1 MQIACTRIALI
12 RLISWT
18 ILPGF
23 VVACAAQTTL
33 TTPAPL
39 VSTKLDQA
47 TGLTLP
53 DGYRSEVE
61 VTGLNLPTHI
71 AIGPDGAWYL
81 TQLNGAENEVKGQVV
96 RVKAPGADP
105 EVVLG
110 GLFKPT
116 GLTWANGALYIMSGP
131 SVLVSHLNDGRFET
145 PSMLFKDL
153 PFNGRSEGQIFT
165 GPDGL
170 LYFEST
176 GNEGKPRDSG
186 FIYTARPDGSEFKVY
201 ARGLKNAYAMAW
213 DGKGR
218 LYATEIGDGIIQDVG
233 PFPEE
238 LNIIQRGG
246 DYGWPYCYGNQLE
259 NRGAGGNR
267 NICADTD
274 VPLATF
280 PPGTTPTGLAYFD
293 GKLIIALW
301 NGDPPR
307 LLGVDPNVGQVSEFA
322 SGFKRPIALLA
333 DQDRLLVVDMEGGV
347 VYQIS
352 KVTG

>member
-1 MQIACTRIALI
+1 MRITRIGKELT
-12 RLISWT
+12 RLAGWT
-18 ILPGF
+18 IWLAV
-23 VVACAAQTTL
+23 VVACAAQSTL
-33 TTPAPL
+33 APSASPP
-39 VSTKLDQA
+39 STRLDQS

-61 VTGLNLPTHI
+61 VTGLKLPTHI
-71 AIGPDGAWYL
+71 AVGPDGAWYL
-81 TQLNGAENEVKGQVV
+81 TQLNGGENEGRGQVV
-96 RVKAPGADP
+96 RVKTPGADP
-105 EVVLG
+105 EVVLD

-116 GLTWANGALYIMSGP
+116 GLTWAGGALYIMSGT
-131 SVLVSHLNDGRFET
+131 SVLVSHLSDGKFEPPT
-145 PSMLFKDL
+145 ALFKDL

-176 GNEGKPRDSG
+176 GNEGNPRDSG
-186 FIYTARPDGSEFKVY
+186 FIYTARPDGSELKVY

-213 DGKGR
+213 DDRGK

-238 LNIIQRGG
+238 LNIIHRGG
-246 DYGWPYCYGNQLE
+246 DYGWPYCYGNQQE
-259 NRGAGGNR
+259 NHGAGGNR

-293 GKLIIALW
+293 GSLIVALW

-307 LLGVDPNVGQVSEFA
+307 LLRVDPNSGQVSEFA
-322 SGFKRPIALLA
+322 FGFKHPIALLA
-333 DQDRLLVVDMEGGV
+333 VQDRLLVVDMEGGV

-352 KVTG
+352 KAAG